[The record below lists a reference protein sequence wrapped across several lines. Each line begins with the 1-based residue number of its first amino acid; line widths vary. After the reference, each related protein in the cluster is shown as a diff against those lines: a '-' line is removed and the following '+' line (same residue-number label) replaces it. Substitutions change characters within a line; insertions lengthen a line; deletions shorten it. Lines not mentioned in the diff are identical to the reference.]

1 MDREYKEVE
10 ILTNEVDT
18 PNIHTAN
25 VPKRTKV
32 CGFEPEMWKKQ
43 YPGLK
48 TDYFSN
54 IQEYCQ
60 EKNIDEN
67 KINKEVLNL
76 AIEVAQQVHSTGV
89 ENWVKKM
96 ESQKELPFKKYF
108 EDGFEPNTIGQEN
121 SGLSTPTADMVEEF
135 IVARKSFWEL
145 TDSQIA
151 FLQWLIIRGSKHKR
165 GKGRMVIVDDQT
177 IDQYILEVL
186 TIRPKFDKSKN
197 YSARFKRF
205 IKVLNEEGYLIR
217 DERLQNYYLIS
228 LELVSTSSTAQAKKQ
243 RYKARMSLLDSR
255 RQLKLETVEGILGEK
270 SKTEDFKPLLP
281 LVQHRVNG
289 MLKFANIQ
297 TIVTKCELTIRTEEI
312 VSQNKKTRILKKE
325 VHGFHFKDEQK
336 ITESINI
343 DELKREILSTARL
356 NKKTKEIINNYGVAE
371 ISHLIQLSK
380 SGQKTTL
387 HNELNQIGLGRKL
400 KVRVAELISNY

>member
-1 MDREYKEVE
+1 MDRKYKDTEYKEME

-18 PNIHTAN
+18 PNIRTAN
-25 VPKRTKV
+25 VPKKINV

-43 YPGLK
+43 YPGLT

-89 ENWVKKM
+89 ENWIKKM
-96 ESQKELPFKKYF
+96 ESQKEVPFTKYF

-121 SGLSTPTADMVEEF
+121 SGLSTPVADMVEEF

-151 FLQWLIIRGSKHKR
+151 FLQWLIIRGSRHKR

-177 IDQYILEVL
+177 IDQYVLEVL

-197 YSARFKRF
+197 YAARFKRF
-205 IKVLNEEGYLIR
+205 IKVLSEEGYLIR
-217 DERLQNYYLIS
+217 DERLQNYYLINP
-228 LELVSTSSTAQAKKQ
+228 ELVSTSSTAQAKKQ
-243 RYKARMSLLDSR
+243 RYEARMSLLDSR
-255 RQLKLETVEGILGEK
+255 RQLKLEMIEGILGEK

-281 LVQHRVNG
+281 LVQHKVNG

-297 TIVTKCELTIRTEEI
+297 TIATKCELTIRTEEV
-312 VSQNKKTRILKKE
+312 VSQNKKPA
-325 VHGFHFKDEQK
+325 F
-336 ITESINI
+336 
-343 DELKREILSTARL
+343 
-356 NKKTKEIINNYGVAE
+356 
-371 ISHLIQLSK
+371 
-380 SGQKTTL
+380 
-387 HNELNQIGLGRKL
+387 
-400 KVRVAELISNY
+400 